1 MRLIFYPSQLQ
12 EFQYTDDHSE
22 DQELLS
28 KKEIKEQRVVAI
40 KVVAHR
46 LCQAYYYIMKDQV
59 PFDITKA
66 FA

>member
-12 EFQYTDDHSE
+12 EVRCTDDHSE

-40 KVVAHR
+40 KA
-46 LCQAYYYIMKDQV
+46 DQ
-59 PFDITKA
+59 PSAETGAD
-66 FA
+66 